1 MVNDKSVSLLNE
13 AMHRVGLLKFLSSVA
28 SDDRID
34 ATLALYDSFCTGFY
48 VSDARV
54 VHSRDG
60 QFRGR
65 VL

>member
-1 MVNDKSVSLLNE
+1 
-13 AMHRVGLLKFLSSVA
+13 MHRVGLLKFLSSVA